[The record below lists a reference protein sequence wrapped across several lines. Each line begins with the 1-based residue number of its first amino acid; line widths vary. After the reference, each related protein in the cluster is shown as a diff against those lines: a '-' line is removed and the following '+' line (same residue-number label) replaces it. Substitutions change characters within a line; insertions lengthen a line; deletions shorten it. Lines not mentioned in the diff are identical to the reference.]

1 MLNDGGSVGISQG
14 GKSGGDTF
22 GGAGAGSMGGGGGG
36 FGAGSASGG
45 NAFAMGVGVGVGGDA
60 GAGALSAQDGG
71 DVSDNTSIGT
81 ISISS

>member
-1 MLNDGGSVGISQG
+1 MSFDQAGSVGISQS

-22 GGAGAGSMGGGGGG
+22 GGAGAGAGGGYGGG
-36 FGAGSASGG
+36 TGVAWVQNTDPIGI
-45 NAFAMGVGVGVGGDA
+45 GVGAGGDA
-60 GAGALSAQDGG
+60 GAGAANLQGGG